1 MRIIN
6 KNINLRGALFSL
18 ILLFSMA
25 VSAQK
30 TVTGVVY
37 DETDQPLIGA
47 TVLVPGTTDGTVTDI
62 DGNFSITV
70 KKGNVVR
77 ISYIGYKQQ
86 DVQIKD
92 DGKKLIVKLAPDAQ
106 MLDDVVVVGYGS
118 VRRSDLTGSVSSV
131 SSEAIEGYKSST
143 VLEALAGQVSGV
155 QITSTDGTPGAG
167 FDVKI
172 RGVGTLTGD
181 SSPLYIV
188 DGFQVDNI
196 DYLSDTDIESVDF
209 LKDASRRCCRIP
221 HVCIAR
227 FWRTS
232 RQDHP

>member
-196 DYLSDTDIESVDF
+196 NDIPVNDIGNHQI
-209 LKDASRRCCRIP
+209 R
-221 HVCIAR
+221 
-227 FWRTS
+227 
-232 RQDHP
+232 